1 MRKLLYALLLL
12 LLVPTTLLFAN
23 EIRFS
28 GGSTRMQ
35 MQEGYQSI
43 ALSGGAEITSG
54 TLTLTADSIEL
65 AGKEFRYVTCSG
77 SVKLNDD
84 ERGVKL
90 MGNNLFYDREEELVV
105 VDGYLELEDLTNE
118 VQATSFFLEFSL
130 DEGTVLLQ
138 VQVRLYKHTDS
149 GIMACK
155 ADSLHL
161 DREKRTLEL
170 GGNATIDWAGDR
182 YEAQRITVDLDTEQI
197 TMDGTIK
204 GVING

>member
-1 MRKLLYALLLL
+1 MLILCIPSTLLL
-12 LLVPTTLLFAN
+12 AN
-23 EIRFS
+23 EIRFR

-35 MQEGYQSI
+35 MQEGYQNI

-65 AGKEFRYVTCSG
+65 SGKEFRYVSCNG
-77 SVKLNDD
+77 SVTLNDE

-90 MGNNLFYDREEELVV
+90 VGTNLFYDREEELVV

-118 VQATSFFLEFSL
+118 VQATAFFLEFSL
-130 DEGTVLLQ
+130 DEGSVLLQ

-149 GIMACK
+149 GVMACK
-155 ADSLHL
+155 ADSLRL
-161 DREKRTLEL
+161 EREKRTLEL
-170 GGNATIDWAGDR
+170 GGSATIDWAGDR
-182 YEAQRITVDLDTEQI
+182 YEAERITVDLDTEQI
-197 TMDGTIK
+197 SMEGTIK

>member
-1 MRKLLYALLLL
+1 MRKLLSALVLLLCIPSALLS
-12 LLVPTTLLFAN
+12 A
-23 EIRFS
+23 EAIRFS

-43 ALSGGAEITSG
+43 SLSGGAEITSG

-65 AGKEFRYVTCSG
+65 SGEEFRYVSCSG
-77 SVKLNDD
+77 AVTLNDD

-90 MGNNLFYDREEELVV
+90 LGNNLFYDREEELVV

-118 VQATSFFLEFSL
+118 VQATAFFLEFSL
-130 DEGTVLLQ
+130 DKGSVLLQ

-149 GIMACK
+149 GVMACK
-155 ADSLHL
+155 ADSLQL
-161 DREKRTLEL
+161 EREKRTLEL

-197 TMDGTIK
+197 SMDGTIK

>member
-1 MRKLLYALLLL
+1 MRKLVSAFVLLLCIPAALLS
-12 LLVPTTLLFAN
+12 A
-23 EIRFS
+23 EAIRFS

-43 ALSGGAEITSG
+43 SLSGGAEITSG

-65 AGKEFRYVTCSG
+65 SGEEFRYVSCTG
-77 SVKLNDD
+77 AVTLNDD
-84 ERGVKL
+84 ERGVTL
-90 MGNNLFYDREEELVV
+90 LGNNLFYDREEELVV

-118 VQATSFFLEFSL
+118 VQATAFFLEFSL
-130 DEGTVLLQ
+130 DEGSVLLQ

-149 GIMACK
+149 GVMACK
-155 ADSLHL
+155 ADSLQL
-161 DREKRTLEL
+161 EREKRTLEL

-197 TMDGTIK
+197 SMDGTIK